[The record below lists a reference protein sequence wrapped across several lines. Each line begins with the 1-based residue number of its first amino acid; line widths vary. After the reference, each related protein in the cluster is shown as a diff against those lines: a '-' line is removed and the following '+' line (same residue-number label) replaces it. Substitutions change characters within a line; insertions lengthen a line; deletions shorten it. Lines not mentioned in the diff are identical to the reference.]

1 MATKNKQQPVRSRP
15 DTDVPGTSGT
25 RKNKNTMNTRNN
37 GAVNSANTIQS
48 VRSRE
53 TGELHTKKTITG
65 SDSDGQ
71 AE

>member
-1 MATKNKQQPVRSRP
+1 MALKNKQPLRSRP
-15 DTDVPGTSGT
+15 DTDVPRASDT
-25 RKNKNTMNTRNN
+25 RKNKHTINARNN
-37 GAVNSANTIQS
+37 GAVNSANTIGS

-53 TGELHTKKTITG
+53 TGELHTKKAVTG